1 VLAQTQMAPL
11 DPYEYC
17 ETQDA
22 EPPPGEGWGLQEQLV
37 IGTMPV
43 FRWVRVADAHR
54 RAREAWLNWADEDR
68 EQELAA
74 WKSVG

>member
-1 VLAQTQMAPL
+1 MAQV

-37 IGTMPV
+37 IGKLTV
-43 FRWVRVADAHR
+43 FRWLRPTPDVRQ
-54 RAREAWLNWADEDR
+54 RAREAWLKWDDEDR
-68 EQELAA
+68 EVELAA
-74 WKSVG
+74 WRRVG